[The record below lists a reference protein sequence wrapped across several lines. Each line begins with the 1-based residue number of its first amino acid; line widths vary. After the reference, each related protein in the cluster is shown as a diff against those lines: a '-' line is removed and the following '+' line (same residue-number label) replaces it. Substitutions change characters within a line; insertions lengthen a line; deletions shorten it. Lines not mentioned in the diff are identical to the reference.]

1 VAVPSDD
8 VLCVQTLCD
17 GFIRVD
23 HGQIGERATEAALI
37 GNLCLSCFS
46 LDCVVNLFSR
56 LVVNL
61 HVVLLTTML
70 LDFRHD
76 LSFAVCGDL
85 PIAVFRANV
94 RAAKTQFLITLR
106 FALSDCHVYPPA
118 AMLLPIS

>member
-1 VAVPSDD
+1 VGLSVESSMTDEGDASDKE
-8 VLCVQTLCD
+8 
-17 GFIRVD
+17 
-23 HGQIGERATEAALI
+23 ERATEAAPFGEPVL
-37 GNLCLSCFS
+37 LSCFF
-46 LDCVVNLFSR
+46 LDCAVNLLPR

-94 RAAKTQFLITLR
+94 RAAETQFLITMR
-106 FALSDCHVYPPA
+106 FALSDCHVCPPA
-118 AMLLPIS
+118 AMLLPIE

>member
-1 VAVPSDD
+1 MADAFREDLRYDSTARRSVTKWAEEKGDRSRPY
-8 VLCVQTLCD
+8 
-17 GFIRVD
+17 RK
-23 HGQIGERATEAALI
+23 R
-37 GNLCLSCFS
+37 LCLSCFS

-94 RAAKTQFLITLR
+94 RTAETQFLITVR